1 MPLLDRKS
9 TFAAKT
15 ETTAGTAISLAAADG
30 TINFF
35 NASIIDNT
43 EFVERFGQAAY
54 ERIAGSIGGRMGQ
67 ATFQTDLVPG
77 SGGHPAWASLLLP
90 ACGWVAS
97 TDTYTPRTE
106 PAGSNVKTLTMAK
119 YTNGIYE
126 QIHGAMGTFRITFVA
141 GRPPVIDWTFTGC
154 YTDASDV
161 SIITPT
167 YVTTNPL
174 RFVSSALAVGSYTPK
189 VETLTLDAGNDVA
202 LLPDSRTATGYSH
215 ANIRDRNV
223 TISMNPETAL
233 VASQPWQT
241 DFAARTPRAISWAC
255 SEGGIG
261 VSFSAPACQLAGNAQ
276 PGERG
281 GARIDELVFTCR
293 RSASAG
299 DDAISIVFD
308 HTP

>member
-1 MPLLDRKS
+1 MPLQDKLS
-9 TFAAKT
+9 TFAAKI

-35 NASIIDNT
+35 NAQVIDNT
-43 EFVERFGQAAY
+43 EFLERVGQSAY
-54 ERIAGSIGGRMGQ
+54 ERIAGSIGGRVGQ

-97 TDTYTPRTE
+97 GDTYTPRTE

-126 QIHGAMGTFRITFVA
+126 QIHGAMGTFSITFSA
-141 GRPPVIDWTFTGC
+141 GRTAVVDWTFTGC
-154 YTDASDV
+154 YTEPTDV

-189 VETLTLDAGNDVA
+189 IDTLTLNAGNDVV
-202 LLPDSRTATGYSH
+202 LLPDSRSATGYSH
-215 ANIRDRNV
+215 ANVRDRNI
-223 TISMNPETAL
+223 TISIDPERAL
-233 VASQPWQT
+233 VASVPWNT
-241 DFAARTPRAISWAC
+241 DWASRTPRAISWAM
-255 SEGGIG
+255 SESNLGIT
-261 VSFSAPACQLAGNAQ
+261 FTAPAAQ
-276 PGERG
+276 IMAAPAPGERG
-281 GARIDELVFTCR
+281 GARVDTVTFQCN
-293 RSASAG
+293 RSASG
-299 DDAISIVFD
+299 GLDGLSIAFD
-308 HTP
+308 TTP